1 MNILKI
7 QQDALKAMIKE
18 PKTVTTY
25 PIVDEQENPCTFLT
39 INRAAGYIIPDHLLL
54 VDLTG
59 AQTMLA
65 LDLAELV
72 RPENLLTGTD
82 DYRLGGT
89 ARRYEKTDTVLDDVY
104 IKTELL
110 KYFDLPQL
118 YQDPYKPLGMIAVTE
133 TDPDDGRPV
142 LAGLVMPCKVDT
154 DDKDD

>member
-1 MNILKI
+1 MNFLKI
-7 QQDALKAMIKE
+7 QQDALKALIKA
-18 PKTVTTY
+18 PKTVNTY
-25 PIVDEQENPCTFLT
+25 SLEDEQGNPCTFLT

-65 LDLAELV
+65 LELAELV
-72 RPENLLTGTD
+72 RPKNLLTGTD

-89 ARRYEKTDTVLDDVY
+89 ARRYEKTDGFLDDVY

-118 YQDPYKPLGMIAVTE
+118 YQDLDKPLGMIAVTE

-142 LAGLVMPCKVDT
+142 LAGLVMPCRVDT
-154 DDKDD
+154 GDKDE

>member
-1 MNILKI
+1 MNFLKI
-7 QQDALKAMIKE
+7 QQDALKALIKA
-18 PKTVTTY
+18 PKTVNTY
-25 PIVDEQENPCTFLT
+25 SLEDEQGNPCTFLT

-59 AQTMLA
+59 ARTMLA
-65 LDLAELV
+65 LELAELV

-89 ARRYEKTDTVLDDVY
+89 ARRYEKTDDFLDDVY

-118 YQDPYKPLGMIAVTE
+118 YQDPDKPLGMIAVTE

-142 LAGLVMPCKVDT
+142 LAGLVMPCRVDT
-154 DDKDD
+154 DKTDE

>member
-1 MNILKI
+1 MNFLKI
-7 QQDALKAMIKE
+7 QQDTLKALIKE
-18 PKTVTTY
+18 PKTINTY
-25 PIVDEQENPCTFLT
+25 PLEDEQGTPCTFLT
-39 INRAAGYIIPDHLLL
+39 INKAAGYIIPNHLLL

-59 AQTMLA
+59 AQTML
-65 LDLAELV
+65 DLELAKLV

-118 YQDPYKPLGMIAVTE
+118 YQDLDSPRGMIAVTE
-133 TDPDDGRPV
+133 TDPGDGRPV

-154 DDKDD
+154 DDKDE

>member
-7 QQDALKAMIKE
+7 QQDALKALIKE
-18 PKTVTTY
+18 PKIINTY
-25 PIVDEQENPCTFLT
+25 PLEDEQGNPCTFLT
-39 INRAAGYIIPDHLLL
+39 INKAAGYIIPDHLLL

-59 AQTMLA
+59 AQTMTNLE
-65 LDLAELV
+65 LSGLV

-82 DYRLGGT
+82 DYRLAGT
-89 ARRYEKTDTVLDDVY
+89 ARRYTKTESYLGDTY

-118 YQDPYKPLGMIAVTE
+118 YQDPLRPLGMIAVTE

-154 DDKDD
+154 DDKDE